1 MTLLRICAVFCTCAA
16 FMACSRSGAP
26 TDESLA
32 APVTSSAL
40 HDTANYK
47 VTIEPSGAY
56 AKDQPGTVLVRLVA
70 KGDYKINDE
79 YPFKFV
85 CQDPPAKGVS
95 YPKKSLGKADG
106 KFEGKEAQLSVPFV
120 PSESGTVQ
128 VGGVFSL
135 SVCTA
140 ANCLIDKR
148 PLVLDVPVP

>member
-1 MTLLRICAVFCTCAA
+1 MTLLRICFSLCLCVVVTG
-16 FMACSRSGAP
+16 CSRGGAP
-26 TDESLA
+26 SNDSLA
-32 APVTSSAL
+32 SPVASSAL

-47 VTIEPSGAY
+47 VTIEPVGPY
-56 AKDQPGTVLVRLVA
+56 AKDQPGAVRVRLFA

-95 YPKKSLGKADG
+95 YPKPSLGKGDG
-106 KFEGKEAQLSVPFV
+106 KFEGKEAELSVPFV

-140 ANCLIDKR
+140 SNCLIDKR
-148 PLVLDVPVP
+148 PLLVDVSVP

>member
-1 MTLLRICAVFCTCAA
+1 MVPRICFVFCLCAA
-16 FMACSRSGAP
+16 LTGCSRGGAP
-26 TDESLA
+26 ADEFLA
-32 APVTSSAL
+32 APAASSAL

-47 VTIEPSGAY
+47 VTIEPSGSY
-56 AKDQPGTVLVRLVA
+56 AKNQPGTVLVRLVA

-85 CQDPPAKGVS
+85 CEDPPAKGVS
-95 YPKKSLGKADG
+95 YPKKSLGRGDG

-128 VGGVFSL
+128 VGGVLSL

-140 ANCLIDKR
+140 SNCLIDKR
-148 PLVLDVPVP
+148 PLVLDIPVS